1 MLAVGV
7 DIVEV
12 ARLRRS
18 LERHGVRFLDRIF
31 TTQEQAYCSG
41 RAESLAARFAVK
53 EAVGKALGTGI
64 GDVSWQE
71 IEVINDER
79 GRPTLAL
86 HGAAAILAEELKLQR
101 WAISMSHTGS
111 HAVGM
116 AVAQGNG

>member
-18 LERHGVRFLDRIF
+18 LERHRERFLDRIF

-53 EAVGKALGTGI
+53 EAVAKALGTGI

-79 GRPTLAL
+79 GRPILIL
-86 HGAAAILAEELKLQR
+86 HGAAAILAEELKLQQ
-101 WAISMSHTGS
+101 WAISMSHTSS
-111 HAVGM
+111 HAIGM
-116 AVAQGNG
+116 AVAQGDE